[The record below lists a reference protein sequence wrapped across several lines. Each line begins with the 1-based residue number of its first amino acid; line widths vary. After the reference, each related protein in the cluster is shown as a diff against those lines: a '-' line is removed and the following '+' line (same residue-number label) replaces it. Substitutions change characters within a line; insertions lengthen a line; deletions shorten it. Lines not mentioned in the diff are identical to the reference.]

1 MRPLVA
7 HCYLGL
13 SKLYLRTSKPEQARK
28 NLTAATTMY
37 REMDM
42 DFWLEQGEGSGAAG
56 SAQRESG
63 GETVHP
69 TFAHIV
75 RPQRFA
81 NDIALVSLKDTAR
94 DAFWDICKEINQLLD
109 GKAWTMGT
117 QYTVCDPYAFH
128 FYDVGSCIKLPMH
141 ELAAYAAFSKR
152 MLERPAVCKVCG
164 LEENILKGST
174 AWDGKYYAQPRRA

>member
-56 SAQRESG
+56 SAQREILSSG
-63 GETVHP
+63 LG
-69 TFAHIV
+69 
-75 RPQRFA
+75 R
-81 NDIALVSLKDTAR
+81 
-94 DAFWDICKEINQLLD
+94 
-109 GKAWTMGT
+109 
-117 QYTVCDPYAFH
+117 
-128 FYDVGSCIKLPMH
+128 
-141 ELAAYAAFSKR
+141 
-152 MLERPAVCKVCG
+152 
-164 LEENILKGST
+164 
-174 AWDGKYYAQPRRA
+174 